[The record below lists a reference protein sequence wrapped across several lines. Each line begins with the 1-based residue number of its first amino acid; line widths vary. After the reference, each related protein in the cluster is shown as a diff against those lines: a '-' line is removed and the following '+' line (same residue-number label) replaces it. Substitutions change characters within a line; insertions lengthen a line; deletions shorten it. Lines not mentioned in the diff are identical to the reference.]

1 LNWQEYQEAVGELY
15 IQMEGIGNVKKN
27 ITLPDKITGQPRQVD
42 VWLEIET
49 KSHKLGVLIDAKYRK
64 HKIDVKDV
72 EEVMSLANAVGANK
86 SVLIASIGWTA
97 PAKIKAGTLGL
108 DLRLFTIEEAL
119 ELIVSDNWRMC
130 PACENDCI
138 VLDCTSG
145 MVVDGVWSLLTAG
158 QCRECRS
165 ALILCSACGDRLLLK
180 AKERAKCSCSHVW
193 KNKVSEVLVKPR
205 FSKQWSLI
213 NSGQSEDDWAFLDTN
228 FYISEGVNHRK
239 QGNIKQAIL
248 DFNKAIELSP
258 NSAIA
263 YYHRANTCDEAG
275 DLDQAIYDYTKS
287 LELDVNLAMAYAS
300 RGIAYYATG
309 KLQQALSDF
318 EQYLSLSPDTPYRAL
333 ILNTI
338 QYIKLELNSNL
349 T

>member
-1 LNWQEYQEAVGELY
+1 VNWQEYQEAVGELY

-49 KSHKLGVLIDAKYRK
+49 KNHKLGVLIDAKYRK

-86 SVLIASIGWTA
+86 SVLIASIGWTE
-97 PAKIKAGTLGL
+97 PAKIKAETLGL
-108 DLRLFTIEEAL
+108 DLRLFAIEEAL
-119 ELIVSDNWRMC
+119 ELIVSDNWSIC

-138 VLDCTSG
+138 VLDFGG
-145 MVVDGVWSLLTAG
+145 MVVDDVWSLLTAG

-165 ALILCSACGDRLLLK
+165 ALILCWACGERMLLK

-193 KNKVSEVLVKPR
+193 KNKVSELLVKPR
-205 FSKQWSLI
+205 SSKQWSLI
-213 NSGQSEDDWAFLDTN
+213 PLGQSEDYETFSDTK
-228 FYISEGVNHRK
+228 FYINEGINYRK
-239 QGNIKQAIL
+239 QGKIKQAIL
-248 DFNKAIELSP
+248 YFNKAIDLSP

-263 YYHRANTCDEAG
+263 YYHRANILDETG
-275 DLDQAIYDYTKS
+275 ELEQSIYDYTKS
-287 LELDVNLAMAYAS
+287 IEIDANLSMAYAS

-318 EQYLSLSPDTPYRAL
+318 EQYLSLSPDTPNRKL

-338 QYIKLELNSNL
+338 QYIKVELNSNL
-349 T
+349 P